1 MNQLVKEN
9 LKISLDSIR
18 SHAVRTALTITIIAF
33 GIMALVGILTAIDSI
48 KYFLNENFSMLGANS
63 FSIEYRSM
71 NIQIGGTSYRSK
83 AHKPIS
89 LLEATRFK
97 EQYEFQNN
105 TSVYMNATGSATL
118 KYEQEKTNPNI
129 QVIGIDENYVYNSGF
144 EIEKGRNITLLE
156 AQQGDNVVIL
166 GNKLIEQL
174 FGNEEPIGKIITVTN
189 GRYRVIGVLKE
200 KGSSMGFGGDN
211 NCLIPFNNARKYF
224 SRPNM
229 RYNITVRMEDENTL
243 NYAISEAIGL
253 FRTIRGQKLG
263 QEDSFTIEKS
273 DSIAR
278 MLITLMSQITMGAV
292 FIGIIT
298 LFGAAI
304 GLMNIMLVSVTE
316 RTQEIGIRKAMGAT
330 KITIRDQFLFE
341 SIVIALFG
349 GIIGIFLGILIGNIM
364 ALIIGSAFVIPWG
377 WVIVAVI
384 LCFIVAIASGII
396 PANKA
401 AALDPIEALRYE

>member
-1 MNQLVKEN
+1 MRTIVKEN
-9 LKISLDSIR
+9 LKIATDSIR
-18 SHAVRTALTITIIAF
+18 SHAIRTTLTILIIAF

-71 NIQIGGTSYRSK
+71 NIQVGGTSYRSK
-83 AHKPIS
+83 SYRPIS

-97 EQYEFQNN
+97 EQYAFRDN
-105 TSVYMNATGSATL
+105 TSIYTNATGSATL

-129 QVIGIDENYVYNSGF
+129 RIIGIDENYVYNSGF
-144 EIEKGRNITLLE
+144 EIEKGRDITLLE
-156 AQQGDNVVIL
+156 TQQGDNITIL
-166 GNKLIEQL
+166 GTKLVEQL
-174 FGNEEPIGKIITVTN
+174 FKNEDPIGKTIIVAN
-189 GRYRVIGVLKE
+189 GHYRVVGVLKE
-200 KGSSMGFGGDN
+200 KGSSMGFSGDN
-211 NCLIPFNNARKYF
+211 YCLIPFNNARKYF
-224 SRPNM
+224 TRPNM
-229 RYNITVRMEDENTL
+229 RYNITIRMENENAL
-243 NYAISEAIGL
+243 NDAISEATGL
-253 FRTIRGQKLG
+253 FRTIRGDKIG

-273 DSIAR
+273 DNIAR
-278 MLITLMSQITMGAV
+278 LLITLMSQITIGAV

-341 SIVIALFG
+341 AIVIALLG
-349 GIIGIFLGILIGNIM
+349 GIIGIVLGILVGNVM
-364 ALIIGSAFVIPWG
+364 ALIIGSTFVIPWI
-377 WVIVAVI
+377 WVVFAVI

>member
-1 MNQLVKEN
+1 MRPLVKEN
-9 LKISLDSIR
+9 LKISIDSIR
-18 SHAVRTALTITIIAF
+18 SHAVRTALTILIIAF

-71 NIQIGGTSYRSK
+71 NIHVGGTSYRGKSYRS
-83 AHKPIS
+83 IS

-97 EQYEFQNN
+97 EQYEFRGN
-105 TSVYMNATGSATL
+105 TSIYTNATGSATL
-118 KYEQEKTNPNI
+118 KYKQEKTNPNI
-129 QVIGIDENYVYNSGF
+129 RVIGIDENYVYNSGF
-144 EIEKGRNITLLE
+144 EIEKGRDITLSETQRGDNIT
-156 AQQGDNVVIL
+156 IL
-166 GNKLIEQL
+166 GSKLVEQL
-174 FGNEEPIGKIITVTN
+174 FKNEDPIGKTIIVAN
-189 GRYRVIGVLKE
+189 GRYRVVGVLKE
-200 KGSSMGFGGDN
+200 KGSSMGFSGDN
-211 NCLIPFNNARKYF
+211 YCLIPFNNARKYF
-224 SRPNM
+224 TRPNM
-229 RYNITVRMEDENTL
+229 RYNITVRMEDENAL
-243 NYAISEAIGL
+243 NYAISEATGL
-253 FRTIRGQKLG
+253 FRAIRDDKFG
-263 QEDSFTIEKS
+263 QENSFTIEKS
-273 DSIAR
+273 DNIAR
-278 MLITLMSQITMGAV
+278 LLITLMSQITIGAI

-341 SIVIALFG
+341 AIVIALLG
-349 GIIGIFLGILIGNIM
+349 GIIGIVLGILVGNVM
-364 ALIIGSAFVIPWG
+364 ALIIGRAFVIPWV
-377 WVIVAVI
+377 WVVVAVI